1 MKIVF
6 IGCVV
11 FSARSLRQLLELG
24 AEVVG
29 VVTRERSGFNA
40 DFEDLSGVAAEFGVP
55 VCYADDINA
64 PTVVDW
70 ISSRGPDLICCWGW
84 SSLIK
89 EQLLTLPPLGVL
101 GFHPA
106 ALPQNRGRHPLIWAL
121 ALGLK
126 QTASTFFFMDSGAD
140 SGDILSQVEI
150 PVAYEDNAETLY
162 TKVTDAAL
170 QQIVEFLPALQ
181 NGTYRRRKQQHDR
194 ANYWRK
200 RGPKDGLIDFRMSS
214 RTIYNLVR
222 ALSEPYVGA
231 HMLCGDMEVKV
242 WAVREEKLSSPNLEP
257 GKVLAV
263 EGCEVLVKCG
273 EQGVWLCRHE
283 LPQLPAIGDYL

>member
-6 IGCVV
+6 IGCVA
-11 FSARSLRQLLELG
+11 FSAKSLRQLLELG

-29 VVTRERSGFNA
+29 VVTKERSSFNA
-40 DFEDLSGVAAEFGVP
+40 DFEDLSSVAAEFQVP
-55 VCYADDINA
+55 VCYAADVNA
-64 PTVVDW
+64 SSVVNW
-70 ISSRGPDLICCWGW
+70 IGDRQPDLVCCWGW

-89 EQLLTLPPLGVL
+89 EQLLALPPLGVL

-121 ALGLK
+121 ALGLE
-126 QTASTFFFMDSGAD
+126 QTASTFFFMDAGAD
-140 SGDILSQVEI
+140 SGDILSQKEI
-150 PVAYEDNAETLY
+150 PVAYEDNAGTLY
-162 TKVTDAAL
+162 QKITDAAL
-170 QQIVEFLPALQ
+170 QQVADFLPALQ
-181 NGTYRRRKQQHDR
+181 NGTYRRQVQQHAQ

-200 RGPKDGLIDFRMSS
+200 RGAKDGLIDFRMSS

-231 HMLCGDMEVKV
+231 HLLYGGEEVKV
-242 WAVREEKLSSPNLEP
+242 WAAREAALLPTNLEP
-257 GKVLAV
+257 GKVLAI
-263 EGCEVLVKCG
+263 EGSEVLVKCG
-273 EQGVWLCRHE
+273 DQGIWLCRHE